1 MNPKPVD
8 MSVETSL
15 HKVLYALFDL
25 PDSSVLEPLVN
36 LCRLQ
41 GLVAGENLFE
51 EGDEGASF
59 FFIIEGK
66 LAVHKATSMA
76 GKRQAVALLGPG
88 SVVGEGVLGFKA
100 VRGATLMAVEKSV
113 LAELSLSGFRE
124 IEKND
129 PHLALIVVKKMLHL
143 SSLRLQKSSE
153 RLALIL

>member
-1 MNPKPVD
+1 MKHKAAD

-15 HKVLYALFDL
+15 HKVLYGLFDL

-51 EGDEGASF
+51 EGDEGFSVY
-59 FFIIEGK
+59 FILEGK
-66 LAVHKATSMA
+66 LAVHKATSMT

-88 SVVGEGVLGFKA
+88 SVVGEGVLGLKT
-100 VRGATLMAVEKSV
+100 VHGSTLVAVEKSV
-113 LAELSLSGFRE
+113 LAELSMSGFRE
-124 IEKND
+124 IEEND
-129 PHLALIVVKKMLHL
+129 PQLALVIVRRMLKL
-143 SSLRLQKSSE
+143 SSIRLQKCSE

>member
-1 MNPKPVD
+1 

-15 HKVLYALFDL
+15 HKVLYTLFDM
-25 PDSSVLEPLVN
+25 PDPTVLERLVN

-41 GLVAGENLFE
+41 GLVAGEHLFE
-51 EGDEGASF
+51 EGERGDSLY
-59 FFIIEGK
+59 FILEGK
-66 LAVHKATSMA
+66 LAVHKATSMV

-88 SVVGEGVLGFKA
+88 SVVGEGVLGLRT
-100 VRGATLMAVEKSV
+100 VRGATLVAVEKSV
-113 LAELSLSGFRE
+113 LAKLSLGRFQE

-129 PHLALIVVKKMLHL
+129 PQLALNVIKKMLQL